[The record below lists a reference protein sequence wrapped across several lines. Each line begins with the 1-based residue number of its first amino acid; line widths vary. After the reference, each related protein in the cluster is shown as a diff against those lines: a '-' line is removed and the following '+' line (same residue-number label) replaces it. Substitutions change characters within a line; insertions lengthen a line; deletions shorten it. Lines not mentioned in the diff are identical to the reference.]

1 MKVDVVKNKLEKTI
15 QTTHSTAAG
24 KPIEIIDKYKRADE
38 ALGRPPTKERK
49 EIALKKTYT
58 ILQEDI
64 DRLNECRKRARD
76 ARMLRNNSEF
86 IRAGIKALL
95 ALPKE
100 QFADILFSIPQL
112 TRGKPV

>member
-1 MKVDVVKNKLEKTI
+1 MKVDVLKNKLEKTI
-15 QTTHSTAAG
+15 HTAPSMSA
-24 KPIEIIDKYKRADE
+24 KKNVEIIDKYKRADE
-38 ALGRPPTKERK
+38 ALGGKPSKGKK

-58 ILQEDI
+58 ILQEDLN
-64 DRLNECRKRARD
+64 RLNECRKRARD

-86 IRAGIKALL
+86 IRAGLKALL

-100 QFADILFSIPQL
+100 QFADVLFSIPQL